1 MLFDVLH
8 YCPSLKHILADTG
21 SAVNKKNVVSGQGT
35 LNCPGYPHSSSQKV
49 PPGFASFRAGVLQN
63 STRWPRN
70 ILPGW
75 AALLSVQAEA
85 TGRQQTHSG
94 GQPCIYICIFMRLL
108 HPAAA
113 PPQRRAHS
121 SFPISVVQRLCIMC
135 LPKTLLLLARNTLR
149 KSLWVDSWK
158 GNERDRIQ
166 GLLSLHWVYSGTEY
180 KEQDREWYL
189 SLSTIPRKV
198 RSRKEAWCWKEG
210 KAYEGWAHYPA
221 GHPPRTRQRYSERSY
236 KLL

>member
-21 SAVNKKNVVSGQGT
+21 SAVDKKNVVSGQGT
-35 LNCPGYPHSSSQKV
+35 LNCPGYPHPSSQKA

-63 STRWPRN
+63 STHWPRN
-70 ILPGW
+70 VLPGW
-75 AALLSVQAEA
+75 AALLSVQAKA

-94 GQPCIYICIFMRLL
+94 GQPL
-108 HPAAA
+108 HLHLYLYETSSSCGASTEGS
-113 PPQRRAHS
+113 PQLDCA
-121 SFPISVVQRLCIMC
+121 LCVYQKH
-135 LPKTLLLLARNTLR
+135 LFLARNTLR
-149 KSLWVDSWK
+149 NSLWVDSWK
-158 GNERDRIQ
+158 GNGRDRIQ

-189 SLSTIPRKV
+189 SLGTIPRKV
-198 RSRKEAWCWKEG
+198 RSRKEAWCWEEG
-210 KAYEGWAHYPA
+210 KPYEGWAHYPA
-221 GHPPRTRQRYSERSY
+221 GQPPRTWQRYPERSY